1 MNEALFK
8 KNYLTEQLVGA
19 GFFGNCL
26 YQAPIYFCEFQILRI
41 LQSLVNS
48 KLCGFPLSR
57 SIIATLHA
65 KFRFKILSELIN
77 RKHFFVW
84 FFAFLFVFKIDLGI
98 THLRNEKN
106 FIFKVGLSP
115 SKKNL
120 FYLLQ

>member
-41 LQSLVNS
+41 LQPLANS
-48 KLCGFPLSR
+48 KLCGFPVSR

-65 KFRFKILSELIN
+65 KFRLIN

-98 THLRNEKN
+98 THLRNERN
-106 FIFKVGLSP
+106 FTLKVGLSP